1 MADAPAIPRVHF
13 NIALRIPR
21 HAGVTAGQ
29 LLSSLPLGWLRR
41 SVMEPTQ
48 QRAYSC
54 WASRTILG
62 TLGDYIGK
70 YRLDFRAVFDFALKG
85 DHLEAQLIGPPTIP
99 IFASAKGQVH
109 LQGGRRATRLRTRHE
124 RKGRCGDSAPK
135 RTLHASAPHDD
146 PGSWG
151 AISVAHC
158 AIAACNRV
166 TPPKFERCNAL
177 ALLRLR
183 RIVPGR
189 KRNFTGGGSGHE
201 Y

>member
-99 IFASAKGQVH
+99 IFASAKDKFIYRAVDAQLDSERDTNGKVVAVIL
-109 LQGGRRATRLRTRHE
+109 LQ
-124 RKGRCGDSAPK
+124 
-135 RTLHASAPHDD
+135 
-146 PGSWG
+146 
-151 AISVAHC
+151 
-158 AIAACNRV
+158 N
-166 TPPKFERCNAL
+166 ERCMRAPRTTTQDRG
-177 ALLRLR
+177 AQ
-183 RIVPGR
+183 
-189 KRNFTGGGSGHE
+189 
-201 Y
+201 